1 MCILARP
8 ATCMPAEHRC
18 RQCCMTKEV
27 PDLIMTCAAQ
37 CPLTC
42 TYALQ
47 TICRFCPGRP
57 VLLTAVTMHDARDKR
72 RLISCYCADGVIHNR
87 SYAHMAELTG
97 MQCSTAV
104 VLLQLCHVCIAPA
117 NAHCYRY
124 LCVKFCSGPTRKA
137 CSVPHFWTN

>member
-8 ATCMPAEHRC
+8 ATCMSAEHRR
-18 RQCCMTKEV
+18 RQYCMTRKFLTDHDMCSTMCTHMHICS
-27 PDLIMTCAAQ
+27 PDNL
-37 CPLTC
+37 LTLSWQ
-42 TYALQ
+42 A
-47 TICRFCPGRP
+47 

-72 RLISCYCADGVIHNR
+72 QLISCYCADGVIHNR
-87 SYAHMAELTG
+87 SYAHMAELTR

-124 LCVKFCSGPTRKA
+124 LCVRDCSGRTRKA
-137 CSVPHFWTN
+137 CSVPHI